1 MVIKKLILIHT
12 MDFHRSPRSIKEFW
26 WVTQAVLQQNS
37 CKRMYL
43 VEKIPFNFFDT
54 IFTLEMAIKI
64 LYDPIKMNK
73 NEFGVLS
80 VAY

>member
-1 MVIKKLILIHT
+1 
-12 MDFHRSPRSIKEFW
+12 
-26 WVTQAVLQQNS
+26 
-37 CKRMYL
+37 MYL

-64 LYDPIKMNK
+64 SYDPIKMNK

>member
-1 MVIKKLILIHT
+1 MVVKKLILIHT
-12 MDFHRSPRSIKEFW
+12 MDFYRSPRSIKEFL

-64 LYDPIKMNK
+64 SYDPIKMNK